1 MKKIYFLIIAV
12 ILLLTISCSQN
23 KDFDYPNYPNKTQT
37 RAQGDGKYEVLGYG
51 YDITGEYLDFSS
63 IKKPVIAIDSFI
75 QKNPSK
81 YYNPF
86 IGNITT
92 AIYAGENYT
101 SYMNKIQYESGYN
114 FSLEYTKSAQ
124 ENAVFSGEFK
134 TKKTSVY
141 EYSTK
146 YGFARADIIKR
157 HRQYEIDAIP
167 PALTEYLR
175 DDFVYDLENL
185 SANKIIEKYGTHV
198 LLNIEVGGI
207 YKATFKSQI
216 TQEHS
221 SDVRTKATTAGIKG
235 VLKKIGI
242 NVGSSS
248 STTEETNLEK
258 KNINWE
264 FEIVSNGGTRNGIT
278 LNFTSENTIPN
289 TTISIDNW
297 AASVDDTHSV
307 LVHINWE
314 NTYPIYDFI
323 SNSTKKQEIKKAIK
337 KYIEDAKVE
346 LLDLVPLY
354 RVDRADTKNTYNVY
368 GDQELYYLLNEAPNK
383 NNRTYDGL
391 VGYVLKEPINTY
403 CEPLYSIDN
412 SKTNN
417 TYTIIG
423 DEELHYYLNV
433 LPGYKDRR
441 YDGQTGYVYKV
452 QMPHT
457 LPMYRINNNK
467 TSNTYSVTGDNEKNY
482 YLYQLDGYK
491 NRSFDGQTGYIY
503 PSSFD

>member
-1 MKKIYFLIIAV
+1 MKKLYFFNIIITLSLIS
-12 ILLLTISCSQN
+12 SCIQN
-23 KDFDYPNYPNKTQT
+23 GDLDYQNYPIKTQT

-51 YDITGEYLDFSS
+51 YDITGEYLDFYS
-63 IKKPVIAIDSFI
+63 IKKPVIAIDAFI
-75 QKNPSK
+75 QKYPSK

-92 AIYAGENYT
+92 AIYAGENYM
-101 SYMNKIQYESGYN
+101 SYMHKIQNESGYN

-124 ENAVFSGEFK
+124 TNAVFSGEYK
-134 TKKTSVY
+134 TTKTSAY

-157 HRQYEIDAIP
+157 HRQYEIDASPSI
-167 PALTEYLR
+167 LTEYLT
-175 DDFVYDLENL
+175 DDFIYDLNNL
-185 SANKIIEKYGTHV
+185 SAIKIIEKYGTHV

-207 YKATFKSQI
+207 YKATYKSQI
-216 TQEHS
+216 TQEQS
-221 SDVRTKATTAGIKG
+221 SDIRTQVISAGIKG
-235 VLKKIGI
+235 VLKKIGVTI
-242 NVGSSS
+242 GGSS

-264 FEIVSNGGTRNGIT
+264 FEIVSNGGSRNGVT
-278 LNFTSENTIPN
+278 LNFTSESSIPN

-307 LVHINWE
+307 LVHINWRD
-314 NTYPIYDFI
+314 TYPIYDFI
-323 SNSTKKQEIKKAIK
+323 LNPTKKQEIKSAVNL
-337 KYIEDAKVE
+337 YIEDAKVE
-346 LLDLVPLY
+346 LLDLIPLY
-354 RVDRADTKNTYNVY
+354 RVDRTDTKNTYNVY

-383 NNRTYDGL
+383 VNRIYDGL
-391 VGYVLKEPINTY
+391 VGYVLKKPINTY

-423 DEELHYYLNV
+423 DEELDYYLNI
-433 LPGYKDRR
+433 LPGYKDRK
-441 YDGQTGYVYKV
+441 YDGQTGYAYKI

-467 TSNTYSVTGDNEKNY
+467 TSNTYSVTGDDEKNY

-491 NRSFDGQTGYIY
+491 NRSLDGQTGYIY
-503 PSSFD
+503 PSSF